1 MSSNDLQ
8 ENTDEMWDNNL
19 NPSQII
25 VNASAGRSNSTR
37 VMMLIPRPLIE
48 YSVLAQNEAGSFTP
62 RLEKT
67 HAPFNICKRREIHG
81 WV

>member
-1 MSSNDLQ
+1 MYVASTDVKDDLVSSNDLQ

-48 YSVLAQNEAGSFTP
+48 YSVLA
-62 RLEKT
+62 
-67 HAPFNICKRREIHG
+67 
-81 WV
+81 

>member
-1 MSSNDLQ
+1 VASTDVKDNLVSSNDLQ

-25 VNASAGRSNSTR
+25 VNASAGCSNSTR

-48 YSVLAQNEAGSFTP
+48 YSVSA
-62 RLEKT
+62 
-67 HAPFNICKRREIHG
+67 
-81 WV
+81 